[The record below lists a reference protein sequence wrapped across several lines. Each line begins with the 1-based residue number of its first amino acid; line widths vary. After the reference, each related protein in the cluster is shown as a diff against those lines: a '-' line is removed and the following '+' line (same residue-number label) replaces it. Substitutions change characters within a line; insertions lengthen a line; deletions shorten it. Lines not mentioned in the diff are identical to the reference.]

1 MKLYNLSSFLMLY
14 ESLKY
19 FFGRVQELRYGEK
32 IYDFLF
38 SDVWYILD
46 TTSVFL
52 A

>member
-19 FFGRVQELRYGEK
+19 FLAVYMSSAMNKKYIWFPL
-32 IYDFLF
+32 